1 MPVSV
6 QNESGCVIGRD
17 YPLPMLDESKS
28 RREGVKRAY
37 SARRSAKS
45 RETSKKVYEKHG
57 SRKNRRR
64 RKPTRTDDPL
74 QTKLF

>member
-1 MPVSV
+1 MPLVT

-17 YPLPMLDESKS
+17 YPSPMLDESKS
-28 RREGVKRAY
+28 RREGVARAY
-37 SARRSAKS
+37 SARRNEKS
-45 RETSKKVYEKHG
+45 RESSKKVYEKHG

-64 RKPTRTDDPL
+64 RKPIRTDDTL